1 MYLRLQACSFKTCF
15 VATFPTLVKAMVS
28 SSSRAWISGI
38 LLNCPF
44 ILMANGRTASAL
56 WRKFSTDLQI
66 WPSGVT
72 SSAPGLGFS
81 TTRAETLVNLLTRV
95 LDLSQSSPRPPRAVK
110 QLIASSFL
118 KAFPEAKH
126 CANKFQWPKMI
137 KKTICNIA
145 LQTDFF
151 SSSFATTPFPA
162 QIMKNIQKYFSES
175 ARRFPKRFL
184 NIILKST
191 CFNSSVCH
199 PPCTKNIHMMRIFFE
214 KKKLVQD
221 ICIYN
226 AKSCATAA
234 FAIPPAQKIF
244 T

>member
-81 TTRAETLVNLLTRV
+81 TRAETLVNLLTRV

-145 LQTDFF
+145 LQTDFL

-175 ARRFPKRFL
+175 ACRFPKRFL

-191 CFNSSVCH
+191 CVS
-199 PPCTKNIHMMRIFFE
+199 
-214 KKKLVQD
+214 
-221 ICIYN
+221 
-226 AKSCATAA
+226 TAA